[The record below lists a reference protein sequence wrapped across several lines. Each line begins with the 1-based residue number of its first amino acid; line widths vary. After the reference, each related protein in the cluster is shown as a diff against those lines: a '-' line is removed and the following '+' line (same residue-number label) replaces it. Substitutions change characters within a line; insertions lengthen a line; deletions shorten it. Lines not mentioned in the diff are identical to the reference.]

1 MNMSVA
7 TKLGVKAAA
16 ERASNRKGG
25 KGVLRRYIQAEIK
38 RWYESDGER
47 GLKADWVKPDPSVG
61 GKGYWVIEESDFL
74 EWESKRGRPP
84 QENEP

>member
-7 TKLGVKAAA
+7 TKLGVKTAA

-38 RWYESDGER
+38 RWYESGGER
-47 GLKADWVKPDPSVG
+47 GLKAEWVDPDPVLG
-61 GKGYWVIEESDFL
+61 GKGYWTIEESDFL
-74 EWESKRGRPP
+74 AWEEKRGRSPGD
-84 QENEP
+84 EP